1 MTAGRPRTMHRST
14 ACLFLTA
21 FLLAGCG
28 SEPEPSGRVSDGPPV
43 VNELAV
49 TCTEDG
55 STKVADSEVA
65 VQADGLHVRMDNR
78 TGEPVSMNGLGWDFS
93 EGVSTEVLPVP
104 PGPIGIACWPYSEHD
119 GGDEPTLVDISI
131 LDPNGLWVDP
141 ELECIVGPESNMIFD
156 HFFASPG
163 ERGDPVEIARGVLHD
178 LEKDDV
184 VERAG
189 YPDEKQRVTVRVQR
203 EGKTVVAVYLDLAE
217 NGGYLL
223 GGANICDATGINVK

>member
-1 MTAGRPRTMHRST
+1 MRR
-14 ACLFLTA
+14 LTVGLMGA
-21 FLLAGCG
+21 VLLVAGCG
-28 SEPEPSGRVSDGPPV
+28 SEPEPAGRVSDGPPV

-49 TCTEDG
+49 TCAEDG

-65 VQADGLHVRMDNR
+65 VQAGGLDVRMDNR
-78 TGEPVSMNGLGWDFS
+78 TGEPISMNGLGWDFS
-93 EGVSTEVLPVP
+93 EGVSTETLPVP
-104 PGPIGIACWPYSEHD
+104 PGPIGIACWPLSKH
-119 GGDEPTLVDISI
+119 GGDEPPLIDISI

-141 ELECIVGPESNMIFD
+141 ELECVVGPESNAIFD

-163 ERGDPVEIARGVLHD
+163 KKGDPVEIARGVLHD

-203 EGKTVVAVYLDLAE
+203 EGKTVVAVYLDVAE